1 MNDVSSSRL
10 LMGNRLLAALPE
22 AELAALRPHLSLM
35 PLELGKILA
44 NPGDRVTHCYFPVK
58 GMISL
63 LSVTEQGETIEVAY
77 VGREGVAGLAAVLNG
92 HEAVY
97 QMMVQAETE
106 CFVVDAKVIREL
118 FSTSSVFRDLL
129 LRYVYALLKQMSQT
143 CLCNHFHTIEQRLCR
158 WLTVMFERSE
168 NHRLSLTQEFLSHML
183 GVQRTSIGLVAHT
196 MQTKGIIRYSRGKID
211 VVDIDH
217 LRKNACE
224 CYRIVNEEYGS
235 LYQQRDQA
243 TLRPLT

>member
-1 MNDVSSSRL
+1 MNDVSSSHL
-10 LMGNRLLAALPE
+10 LIGNRMLAALPE
-22 AELAALRPHLSLM
+22 AEMAALRPHLTLM
-35 PLELGKILA
+35 PLELGRILA
-44 NPGDRVTHCYFPVK
+44 NPGDRITHCYFPVK

-77 VGREGVAGLAAVLNG
+77 VGREGLAGLGAVMNG
-92 HEAVY
+92 NEALY

-106 CFVVDAKVIREL
+106 CLVADARTLREL
-118 FSTSSVFRDLL
+118 FTANPNFRDLL

-168 NHRLSLTQEFLSHML
+168 HHRLSLTQEFLSHML

-211 VVDIDH
+211 VIDIDR
-217 LRKNACE
+217 LRENACE
-224 CYRIVNEEYGS
+224 CYRIVNDEYAS
-235 LYQQRDQA
+235 LYK
-243 TLRPLT
+243 